1 MVTIV
6 EPKIEY
12 LIIIPGKARSFWSH
26 HAKEYRN
33 KVREAAR
40 KVITE
45 MFHTNDIGLKIDYF
59 HRGNRNADMDNIT
72 KNVMDAL
79 TSVAYLDDKLV
90 KTQNSRAHK
99 LDEIVHVK
107 REVFDI
113 FKPLVNYKEYL
124 TIRIRSR
131 DAYIQKGNKGV

>member
-1 MVTIV
+1 MTTII

-12 LIIIPGKARSFWSH
+12 LIIVPGKTRSFLSRY
-26 HAKEYRN
+26 AKQYRD
-33 KVREAAR
+33 KVRKAAW
-40 KVITE
+40 KVITD
-45 MFHTNDIGLKIDYF
+45 MFRTNDIDLKIDYF
-59 HRGNRNADMDNIT
+59 YRGNRNVDMDNIT

-79 TSVAYLDDKLV
+79 TNIAYPDDRLV

-99 LDEIVHVK
+99 VDEIVYIK

-113 FKPLVNYKEYL
+113 FKPLANYEEYL

-131 DAYIQKGNKGV
+131 DAYIQKGNKSV

>member
-12 LIIIPGKARSFWSH
+12 LVIVPGRARSFRSH
-26 HAKEYRN
+26 YAKEYRDR
-33 KVREAAR
+33 VREAAQ

-45 MFHTNDIGLKIDYF
+45 MFHTNDIDLKIDYF
-59 HRGNRNADMDNIT
+59 YRGNRNVDMDNIT

-79 TSVAYLDDKLV
+79 TNIAYPDDRLV

-99 LDEIVHVK
+99 VDEIVYIK

-113 FKPLVNYKEYL
+113 FKPLANYEEYL

-131 DAYIQKGNKGV
+131 DAYIQKGDKVL